1 MYLRRCQRTKDGKRH
16 AYWALVESYRTA
28 RGPRQRTVPWLG
40 EMDEATRLGVQAA
53 ARGRAHAPLLG
64 EPAPQYQRIDPRSIR
79 VEGVRDFGAAW
90 VGLEL
95 ARQLGLVA
103 WLEQRLPAGRE
114 EVPWAAMALVLVLC
128 RLAEPSSELRIAE
141 HLFAHSALAPLLGV
155 PEAKV
160 NDDRLYRALDALL
173 PHKAALETHLKQRLG
188 ELFGVSYDL
197 LLYDLTSTYFEGQA
211 AANPQAQRGYSRDHR
226 PDCKQVTIALVVSR
240 CGLPLGYEV
249 FAGNRADVTT
259 VEAMVTLIEGRY
271 GQADRVWVMDRGM
284 VSQANVA
291 FLKGGGRQ
299 YILGTPKSLLKKYE
313 RELVSSHWQ
322 QVHEGLEVQK
332 VAAPDGAPGGDETF
346 ILCRSAARRQKE
358 QAMHARFVARIED
371 GLKRIAASCQK
382 GRQDPVKV
390 GQRVGHLLGQNTRGA
405 GAFTVTIGQAAR
417 GGATLQWAQ
426 DPTWQ
431 DWASRSEGCY
441 LLRTNIADWTPEDLW
456 KAYMQLSEAEGAFR
470 IHKSDLGLRP
480 VWHQTEPR
488 VQGHILVCFLAY
500 VLWKTLGRRCHQAGL
515 GDEPRKVLDE
525 LSRIRLVDV
534 VMQTDQGVALR
545 RRCVSRPTAH
555 QEILLDRLGLAL
567 PDSLPQTEE
576 AV

>member
-1 MYLRRCQRTKDGKRH
+1 MYLRRCQRSKDGKRH

-28 RGPRQRTVPWLG
+28 RGPRQRTVAWLG
-40 EMDEATRLGVQAA
+40 EMEEAARLGVQAA
-53 ARGRAHAPLLG
+53 ACGGTHQPAFG
-64 EPAPQYQRIDPRSIR
+64 EPEPQYQRIDPRSIQ
-79 VEGVRDFGAAW
+79 VEAVRDFGAAW

-95 ARQLGLVA
+95 ARQLDLVR
-103 WLEQRLPAGRE
+103 WLAQRLPAGRE
-114 EVPWAAMALVLVLC
+114 EVPQAVMALVLVLC

-141 HLFAHSALAPLLGV
+141 HLFGHSALAQLLGV
-155 PEAKV
+155 SEAKV

-173 PHKAALETHLKQRLG
+173 PHKAALESHLKQRLG
-188 ELFGVSYDL
+188 ELFWVSYDL
-197 LLYDLTSTYFEGQA
+197 LLYDMTSTYFEGQA
-211 AANPQAQRGYSRDHR
+211 LANPQAQRGYSRDHR

-259 VEAMVTLIEGRY
+259 VEEIVELIEGRY
-271 GQADRVWVMDRGM
+271 GRADRVWVMDRGM

-291 FLKGGGRQ
+291 FLKEGGRQ
-299 YILGTPKSLLKKYE
+299 YILGTPKSLLKKYA
-313 RELVSSHWQ
+313 REWVHSDWQ

-332 VAAPDGAPGGDETF
+332 VPAPDGGDETF
-346 ILCRSAARRQKE
+346 ILCRSAARREKE
-358 QAMHARFVARIED
+358 QAMHARFLARIED
-371 GLKRIAASCQK
+371 GLTRIAASCAK

-390 GQRVGHLLGQNTRGA
+390 GQRVGRLLGQNTRGA
-405 GAFTVTIGQAAR
+405 GAFTVQIGQEAQ
-417 GGATLQWAQ
+417 GGATLAWTK

-441 LLRTNIADWTPEDLW
+441 LLRTNIADWAPAELW
-456 KAYMQLSEAEGAFR
+456 QAYMQLSEAEGAFR

-480 VWHQTEPR
+480 VWHQKESR
-488 VQGHILVCFLAY
+488 VQAHILVCFLAY

-515 GDEPRKVLDE
+515 GDQPRKVLDE

-534 VMQTDQGVALR
+534 VMRTDRQVELR

-555 QEILLDRLGLAL
+555 QQILLDRLGLTL
-567 PDSLPQTEE
+567 PDSLPLTEE